1 MTTPGVTE
9 AVAARTRRQVLAE
22 EKAAHNHPAYAKL
35 SYLMGLGIQ
44 ESGRDSHVIDDTG
57 RPFLAM
63 FDQYGNQSFGY
74 SNPRVIAAI
83 QDKLATLDINSSKV
97 MIEEDMVALATR
109 LSELT
114 GHRIPYAY
122 FANGGGESIDNALKL
137 ARAHTGRPKFVTAE
151 GCFHGKTF
159 GALSASGRADH
170 RELFQ
175 PLLEEFQQVPFGD
188 LDAMAAAVDDRT
200 AAVLLEPVQAEAGV
214 FVPTAEYLQG
224 VRRICDERGA
234 ALIFD
239 EMQTAFGRCGA
250 FFAHQIFET
259 VPDLMCVGKA
269 FGGGVVAISAV
280 MGKAEFWRPL
290 DEAPSTFGS
299 SLGGNPLS
307 CRVGLE
313 VVAMASEV
321 DFIAGVREKGALI
334 DARLTELCGRFPD
347 LVRGH
352 RGIGMMHGVELESVA
367 LSGLMLKLLI
377 ERGVSST
384 FCLYNTAVL
393 RVQPPMTMSVADL
406 ERGLAAVHDA
416 FAEIESRRPPRCES
430 MPDGRWTVREVVA
443 VDADPDA
450 VLAVMR
456 ERPRCLDPFAFD
468 PGEAAPPVTAE
479 EFAGTLGDDVVVW
492 SDVLTVAD
500 NGVVATAA
508 PGWVWR
514 SLERV
519 AVVRSCAGGGAEIE
533 VRITWHAGV
542 GLYEDFVGGPI
553 EFSVRRRLAGLVAD
567 LVDRVGQE
575 SASRAD
581 QGRGTGR

>member
-1 MTTPGVTE
+1 MTTRGVTE
-9 AVAARTRRQVLAE
+9 AVATKSRRQLLAE

-44 ESGRDSHVIDDTG
+44 ESGQDSYVTDHTG
-57 RPFLAM
+57 QSFLAL

-74 SNPRVIAAI
+74 SHPRVLSAI
-83 QDKLATLDINSSKV
+83 RDKLATLNVNSSKV
-97 MIEEDMVALATR
+97 MIEEDMVRLAGR

-114 GHRIPYAY
+114 GDRIPYAY

-137 ARAHTGRPKFVTAE
+137 ARARTRRPKFVTAR

-159 GALSASGRADH
+159 GALSASGRPDH
-170 RELFQ
+170 RELFA
-175 PLLEEFQQVPFGD
+175 PLLEEFEQVPFGD

-214 FVPTAEYLQG
+214 VVPPPEYLRG
-224 VRRICDERGA
+224 VRRLCDERGA

-250 FFAHQIFET
+250 FFAHQLFDT

-280 MGKAEFWRPL
+280 MGTAEYWRPL

-313 VVAMASEV
+313 VV
-321 DFIAGVREKGALI
+321 DIAADPEFVTAVREKGALI
-334 DARLTELCGRFPD
+334 DARLAELSTSFPD
-347 LVRGH
+347 LVREH
-352 RGIGMMHGVELESVA
+352 RGIGMMHGIELRSVA

-406 ERGLAAVHDA
+406 ERGLTAVHDA
-416 FAEIESRRPPRCES
+416 FAEIEHRRPPRCETTS
-430 MPDGRWTVREVVA
+430 DGRWTVHEVVPVA
-443 VDADPDA
+443 ASPAA
-450 VLAVMR
+450 VLAALR
-456 ERPRCLDPFAFD
+456 ERPRCLDPFAYD
-468 PGEAAPPVTAE
+468 PDEVAPGERVA
-479 EFAGTLGDDVVVW
+479 EFAGTLGGDVVVW
-492 SDVLTVAD
+492 ADALTVRD
-500 NGVVATAA
+500 DGVCATAES
-508 PGWVWR
+508 GWVWR
-514 SLERV
+514 GLDRS
-519 AVVRSCAGGGAEIE
+519 AIVRPSAGGRTEIDIR
-533 VRITWHAGV
+533 VTWHAGA

-553 EFSVRRRLAGLVAD
+553 EFVVRRRLALLVAK
-567 LVDRVGQE
+567 LTDRVSPARE
-575 SASRAD
+575 PIEE
-581 QGRGTGR
+581 GTGT

>member
-1 MTTPGVTE
+1 MATTMNTPGVTE
-9 AVAARTRRQVLAE
+9 QTAVKSRRQSLAE
-22 EKAAHNHPAYAKL
+22 RKAAHNHPAYAKL
-35 SYLMGLGIQ
+35 SYLMGLGVQ
-44 ESGRDSHVIDDTG
+44 EHGQDSYVVDDAGRS
-57 RPFLAM
+57 FLAL

-74 SNPRVIAAI
+74 SHPRVIAAI
-83 QDKLATLDINSSKV
+83 QDKLRTLNINSSKV
-97 MIEEDMVALATR
+97 MIEEDVVALAAR

-114 GHRIPYAY
+114 GDRLPYAY

-137 ARAHTGRPKFVTAE
+137 ARAHTRRPKFVTAA

-159 GALSASGRADH
+159 GALSASGRPDH
-170 RELFQ
+170 LALFQ
-175 PLLEEFQQVPFGD
+175 PLMEEFQQVPFGD

-214 FVPTAEYLQG
+214 FVPDPGYLAG

-234 ALIFD
+234 VLIFD

-250 FFAHQIFET
+250 FFAHQLFDT

-269 FGGGVVAISAV
+269 FGGGVLAISAV
-280 MGKAEFWRPL
+280 MGKAELWRPL

-313 VVAMASEV
+313 VVELASESGFV
-321 DFIAGVREKGALI
+321 EGVREKGAVI
-334 DARLTELCGRFPD
+334 SARLAELCDRFPD
-347 LVRGH
+347 LVRAH
-352 RGIGMMHGVELESVA
+352 RGIGMMHGVELRSVA

-393 RVQPPMTMSVADL
+393 RVQPPMTISADDL
-406 ERGLAAVHDA
+406 DRGLTAVHDA
-416 FAEIESRRPPRCES
+416 LAEIEGRQAPRGDTTA
-430 MPDGRWTVREVVA
+430 DGRWTVSEIVT
-443 VDADPDA
+443 VDAEPAA
-450 VLAVMR
+450 VLAALHA
-456 ERPRCLDPFAFD
+456 RPRSLDPFAYD
-468 PGEAAPPVTAE
+468 PDEQAPPANVA

-492 SDVLTVAD
+492 ADSLTVD
-500 NGVVATAA
+500 ERGVSCTAG

-514 SLERV
+514 SLDRSA
-519 AVVRSCAGGGAEIE
+519 AVRPGTGGGTAIE
-533 VRITWHAGV
+533 LDVAWHAGA

-553 EFSVRRRLAGLVAD
+553 EFSVRRRLER
-567 LVDRVGQE
+567 LVDDFAARIRQE
-575 SASRAD
+575 STPSI
-581 QGRGTGR
+581 

>member
-1 MTTPGVTE
+1 MTTPGVAE
-9 AVAARTRRQVLAE
+9 VVAEKSRRQLLAE
-22 EKAAHNHPAYAKL
+22 RKAAHNHPAYAKL

-44 ESGRDSHVIDDTG
+44 ESGRDSYVVDDTG
-57 RPFLAM
+57 RSFLAL

-74 SNPRVIAAI
+74 SHPRVIAAI
-83 QDKLATLDINSSKV
+83 QDKLATANINSSKV
-97 MIEEDMVALATR
+97 MIEEDMVCLAAR

-137 ARAHTGRPKFVTAE
+137 ARAHTRRPRFVTAE

-159 GALSASGRADH
+159 GALSASGRVDH

-175 PLLEEFQQVPFGD
+175 PLLEEFHQVPFGD
-188 LDAMAAAVDDRT
+188 LDALAAAVDDRT

-214 FVPTAEYLQG
+214 FVPTPEYLHG
-224 VRRICDERGA
+224 VRQICDERGA

-313 VVAMASEV
+313 VVDMASEP
-321 DFIAGVREKGALI
+321 DFVAGVREKGAMI
-334 DARLTELCGRFPD
+334 GARLAELCDRFPD
-347 LVRGH
+347 LVREH
-352 RGIGMMHGVELESVA
+352 RGIGMMHGVELRSVA

-393 RVQPPMTMSVADL
+393 RIQPPMTMSVDDL
-406 ERGLAAVHDA
+406 DRGLTAVHDA
-416 FAEIESRRPPRCES
+416 FAEIESRRPPRCDTTS
-430 MPDGRWTVREVVA
+430 DGRWTVHEVVA
-443 VDADPDA
+443 VDADPAA
-450 VLAVMR
+450 VLAALR
-456 ERPRCLDPFAFD
+456 DRPRCLDPFAFD
-468 PGEAAPPVTAE
+468 PDEAEPPAKAE

-492 SDVLTVAD
+492 SDVLTATE
-500 NGVVATAA
+500 NGVAATAG

-514 SLERV
+514 NLERSAEV
-519 AVVRSCAGGGAEIE
+519 APAAGGGTEIE
-533 VRITWHAGV
+533 IRATWHAGS

-553 EFSVRRRLAGLVAD
+553 EFMVRRRLARLVAD
-567 LVDRVGQE
+567 LAARVREEPTG
-575 SASRAD
+575 RAER
-581 QGRGTGR
+581 GRGSGR